1 MSKSPTPKVE
11 SSQPST
17 PAANVRGNQRLFIIF
32 LACVVVAVGL
42 WLFVVLTRPQ
52 IKTSAGNL
60 SITKVH
66 LADRFPP
73 GCTSSSP
80 DGCSIAEAGYRI
92 LIIWMKS
99 QAGSNIEMLDRATAN
114 QVYVVY
120 EDGSRTPSFNCA
132 MTVLPPFI
140 TLALPVKESER
151 NFRLVW
157 PGYPDVNLSPILYL
171 IP

>member
-1 MSKSPTPKVE
+1 MSQSPTPKVE
-11 SSQPST
+11 SAQPST
-17 PAANVRGNQRLFIIF
+17 PAANVRGNQRLFII
-32 LACVVVAVGL
+32 LAACVVVAVGL

-60 SITKVH
+60 SITKVRFS
-66 LADRFPP
+66 DSFPP

-80 DGCSIAEAGYRI
+80 DRCSIAEAGYRI

-99 QAGSNIEMLDRATAN
+99 QGGNSIEMLDPATAN

-132 MTVLPPFI
+132 MNVSPPFI
-140 TLALPVKESER
+140 ILDLPVKESER

-157 PGYPDVNLSPILYL
+157 PGNPAVNLSPILYL

>member
-1 MSKSPTPKVE
+1 MSQPPTPKVE
-11 SSQPST
+11 SAQPST
-17 PAANVRGNQRLFIIF
+17 PAANVRGKQRLFII
-32 LACVVVAVGL
+32 LAACVVVAVGL

-52 IKTSAGNL
+52 IKTSVGNL

-80 DGCSIAEAGYRI
+80 SCSIAEAGYRI

-99 QAGSNIEMLDRATAN
+99 QGGSSIEMLNRATAN

-120 EDGSRTPSFNCA
+120 EDGSRTPSFNCV
-132 MTVLPPFI
+132 MNVSPPFI

-151 NFRLVW
+151 NFRVVW
-157 PGYPDVNLSPILYL
+157 PGNPGVNLSPILYL

>member
-1 MSKSPTPKVE
+1 MSQSPTPKVE
-11 SSQPST
+11 SAQPST
-17 PAANVRGNQRLFIIF
+17 PAANVRGNQRLFII
-32 LACVVVAVGL
+32 LAACVVVAVGL

-66 LADRFPP
+66 FSDRFPP

-80 DGCSIAEAGYRI
+80 EGCSMADAGYRI

-99 QAGSNIEMLDRATAN
+99 QGGSSIEMFDRATAN

-120 EDGSRTPSFNCA
+120 EDGSRTPSFNC
-132 MTVLPPFI
+132 TINVSPPFI
-140 TLALPVKESER
+140 TLAIPVKESER
-151 NFRLVW
+151 NFRVVW
-157 PGYPDVNLSPILYL
+157 PGNPDVHLSPILYL

>member
-1 MSKSPTPKVE
+1 MSQSPTPKVE
-11 SSQPST
+11 SAQPST
-17 PAANVRGNQRLFIIF
+17 PTANVRGNQRLFII
-32 LACVVVAVGL
+32 LAACVVVAFGL

-80 DGCSIAEAGYRI
+80 PCSMAEAGYRI
-92 LIIWMKS
+92 LIIWMES
-99 QAGSNIEMLDRATAN
+99 QGGSSIEMLDRATAN

-132 MTVLPPFI
+132 MNVSPPFI

-151 NFRLVW
+151 NLRVVW
-157 PGYPDVNLSPILYL
+157 PGNPDVNLSPILYL